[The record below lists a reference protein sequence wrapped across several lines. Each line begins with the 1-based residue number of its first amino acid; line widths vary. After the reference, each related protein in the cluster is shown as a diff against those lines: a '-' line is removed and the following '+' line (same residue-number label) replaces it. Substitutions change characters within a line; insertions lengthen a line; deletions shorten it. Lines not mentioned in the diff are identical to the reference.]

1 MENNNRSAVLN
12 QINALDFA
20 MTDLNLYLDTH
31 PRCTEALNLFKEY
44 RTQRA
49 EKIAEYERRRL
60 LELDRFSVALGM
72 LKGEKTVCGNMKRNC
87 STLCVSAAQTRALR
101 S

>member
-31 PRCTEALNLFKEY
+31 PHCTEALNLFKEY

-49 EKIAEYERRRL
+49 EKIAEYERC
-60 LELDRFSVALGM
+60 FGPY
-72 LKGEKTVCGNMKRNC
+72 TVTANETAGDCWNWIDSPWPWEC
-87 STLCVSAAQTRALR
+87 
-101 S
+101 

>member
-31 PRCTEALNLFKEY
+31 PHCTEALNLFKEY

-49 EKIAEYERRRL
+49 EKIAE
-60 LELDRFSVALGM
+60 
-72 LKGEKTVCGNMKRNC
+72 
-87 STLCVSAAQTRALR
+87 
-101 S
+101 